1 MKMKEINIGSVGGI
15 HYEMYDPDPQNLHT
29 NLICGHSERKPDFLN
44 LNGVFWSEMFS
55 EENIEKLV
63 DSFLINYN
71 EFSKPEP
78 YEQMIQAAPELFMS
92 AVQEAKNQLC
102 EQGLSEK
109 EYFGYLE
116 TLAIVCKIYSRLYY
130 APFELTVHE
139 GFLLDSYSSVEML
152 SDCLIAAKNPYL
164 QFLEQH
170 VWGQLLR
177 IEPNCVWLNGR
188 MTLVN
193 MAIAKILKKRVPNVR
208 IFWALPGSEYYAT
221 NKIEEYLQF
230 NEPLFSVID
239 GIVLDDFE
247 NTRKHIVQVLEQ
259 GRELEEVHNLMY
271 SQKDAA
277 GNIKINCTP
286 YKKYIDYS
294 PAAIEVTGRAKH
306 TEYKF
311 KIAPWEVVNVKLYP
325 QKICS
330 WNKCTFCGINKKYKV
345 MGEEGTLGEKIKE
358 LSMLQGE
365 GCKYFWFIDE
375 EISAEQMRMLSQAL
389 IDNGLQIKWQ
399 IRARISKDFADANLC
414 RLLSDAG
421 LKEIRF
427 GLESA
432 SYRIL
437 RLMNKFDDSFSL
449 ELVEQIVAAF
459 QEVGVSVHFP
469 VIVGFPGETDME
481 REQTYQ
487 FLRYLK
493 KEYENVTFN
502 VNILGL
508 DVSSQLFKNWQHY
521 GITGIHF
528 PCNPHYFLG
537 NLVAWDCAETPFRED
552 KLKAER
558 DGFMREQMYPWMPED
573 ALIYPHIF
581 YRLMETIRNTLTIKD
596 RVDERKEMIGRGSL
610 VRWNSS
616 AIICSNMIYNIKRHQ
631 KIISN
636 INVVAVK
643 KLFDEPIAVEEAIAR
658 LRNFLIG
665 YTSQDA
671 QELIFQL
678 YYHEFIV
685 MEI

>member
-1 MKMKEINIGSVGGI
+1 MKMREVNIGSIGGI
-15 HYEMYDPDPQNLHT
+15 HYEMYDPDPQNLYT
-29 NLICGHSERKPDFLN
+29 DQICDHSDGKPDFFN
-44 LNGVFWSEMFS
+44 LNGVFWTEILS

-63 DSFLINYN
+63 DSFLVNCN
-71 EFSKPEP
+71 EFNEPEP
-78 YEQMIQAAPELFMS
+78 YEQMIQTAPELFMS
-92 AVQEAKNQLC
+92 AVQEARNHLC
-102 EQGLSEK
+102 DQGLSEK

-116 TLAIVCKIYSRLYY
+116 TLAITCKIYSRLYY

-139 GFLLDSYSSVEML
+139 GFLLESYSSMEML
-152 SDCLIAAKNPYL
+152 NDCLIPAKNPYL
-164 QFLEQH
+164 QFLEQY
-170 VWGQLLR
+170 VWGQLSH

-193 MAIAKILKKRVPNVR
+193 MAIAKFLKKRVPNVW

-221 NKIEEYLQF
+221 NKIEEYLLF

-247 NTRKHIVQVLEQ
+247 NTRGKIVQVLEQ
-259 GRELEEVHNLMY
+259 GRELDEVNNLMY
-271 SQKDAA
+271 AKRDAV
-277 GNIKINCTP
+277 GNIKIYRTP
-286 YKKYIDYS
+286 YKKYMDHA
-294 PAAIEVTGRAKH
+294 PVAIEVTSRAKH
-306 TEYKF
+306 TEYMF

-345 MGEEGTLGEKIKE
+345 LGEEGTLEDKIKE
-358 LSMLQGE
+358 LSALQRE

-375 EISAEQMRMLSQAL
+375 EISAGQMRLFSQAL

-399 IRARISKDFADANLC
+399 IRARVSKDFADNNLC
-414 RLLSDAG
+414 KLLSDAG

-459 QEVGVSVHFP
+459 QEAGVSVHFP
-469 VIVGFPGETDME
+469 VIVGFPGETDVE

-521 GITGIHF
+521 GITSIHF

-537 NLVAWDCAETPFRED
+537 NLVAWDCAEAPFWED

-558 DGFMREQMYPWMPED
+558 DDFMREQMYPWMPEG

-596 RVDERKEMIGRGSL
+596 RIDERKKVIERGNL

-616 AIICSNMIYNIKRHQ
+616 TIICSNIIYNIKRHQ

-636 INVVAVK
+636 INMMAVK
-643 KLFDEPIAVEEAIAR
+643 KIFDEPIVVEEAIVR
-658 LRNFLIG
+658 LSDFLIG
-665 YTSQDA
+665 YTTEDA
-671 QELIFQL
+671 QELVFQL
-678 YYHEFIV
+678 YYFDFLV
-685 MEI
+685 NV

>member
-1 MKMKEINIGSVGGI
+1 MEMKEVNIGSIGGI

-29 NLICGHSERKPDFLN
+29 DQICDHLDGKPVFFN
-44 LNGVFWSEMFS
+44 LNGVFWSKIFS
-55 EENIEKLV
+55 DENIEKLV
-63 DSFLINYN
+63 ESFLIHCN
-71 EFSKPEP
+71 EFNEPEP
-78 YEQMIQAAPELFMS
+78 YERIIQTAPELFKS

-116 TLAIVCKIYSRLYY
+116 TLAITCKMYSRLYY

-139 GFLLDSYSSVEML
+139 GFLLESYSSMEML
-152 SDCLIAAKNPYL
+152 NNCLIPAKNPYL
-164 QFLEQH
+164 QFLEQY
-170 VWGQLLR
+170 VWGKLLH

-193 MAIAKILKKRVPNVR
+193 MAIAKFLKKRVPNVW

-221 NKIEEYLQF
+221 NKIEEYLLF

-247 NTRKHIVQVLEQ
+247 NTRGKIVQVLEQ
-259 GRELEEVHNLMY
+259 GRELDEVNNLMY
-271 SQKDAA
+271 AKRDAV
-277 GNIKINCTP
+277 GNIKIYRSP
-286 YKKYIDYS
+286 YKKYMDHA
-294 PAAIEVTGRAKH
+294 PVAIEVTSRAKH
-306 TEYKF
+306 TEYMF

-345 MGEEGTLGEKIKE
+345 MGEEGTLEEKIKE
-358 LSMLQGE
+358 LSILQRE

-375 EISAEQMRMLSQAL
+375 EISAEQMRLFSQAL
-389 IDNGLQIKWQ
+389 IDNELQIKWQ
-399 IRARISKDFADANLC
+399 IRARISKDFADIELC
-414 RLLSDAG
+414 KSLSDAG

-449 ELVEQIVAAF
+449 ELVEQIVTTF
-459 QEVGVSVHFP
+459 QKVGVSVHFP
-469 VIVGFPGETDME
+469 VIIGFPGETDVE

-493 KEYENVTFN
+493 SEYDNVSFN

-521 GITGIHF
+521 GIASIHF

-537 NLVAWDCAETPFRED
+537 NLVEWDCAETPFWED

-558 DGFMREQMYPWMPED
+558 DDFMREQMYPWMPEG

-596 RVDERKEMIGRGSL
+596 RIDERKKVIERGSL

-616 AIICSNMIYNIKRHQ
+616 AIICSNIIYNIKRHQ

-636 INVVAVK
+636 INMMAVK
-643 KLFDEPIAVEEAIAR
+643 KIFDEPIVVEEAIVR
-658 LRNFLIG
+658 LSDFLIG
-665 YTSQDA
+665 YTTEDA
-671 QELIFQL
+671 QELVFQL
-678 YYHEFIV
+678 YYFDFLV
-685 MEI
+685 NV